1 MPIRVTF
8 EPYLRS
14 FQYKVLHS
22 ILYTNDLLYKIK
34 YVSSP
39 LCSLC
44 QQTTKTMSHIFLDCI
59 FSKSF
64 WNEVMEKILKKLSN
78 CRCLS
83 LSYQDIIIGVL
94 KEEIDLFNYI
104 IILGKSYLWS
114 CRNKKTKPTFSHFKV
129 IISIKYETEKYIHE
143 KSNSMNFFTRKWKM
157 FEEQNLSN

>member
-1 MPIRVTF
+1 MFSLPADNRNYV
-8 EPYLRS
+8 PY
-14 FQYKVLHS
+14 FFH
-22 ILYTNDLLYKIK
+22 
-34 YVSSP
+34 
-39 LCSLC
+39 
-44 QQTTKTMSHIFLDCI
+44 CI

-83 LSYQDIIIGVL
+83 LSYQDIIISVL
-94 KEEIDLFNYI
+94 KEETDLVNYI

-114 CRNKKTKPTFSHFKV
+114 CRNKKAKPTFSHFKA
-129 IISIKYETEKYIHE
+129 ILSIKYETEKYIHE